1 MGKGSVAV
9 LKNKIDVQ
17 KVIDE
22 LNVALAEEWL
32 AFYQYWIGAQ
42 VIEGFQRPEVEKEF
56 MEHAKEEFG
65 HAQLLAARIKEL
77 DGVPVLSPQQWFD
90 IARCKY
96 EKPTNFDV
104 EALLQDNIAAERC
117 AINRYQEIAAMT
129 DGIDFVTCDMAKH
142 ILAEEE
148 EHEQDL
154 VDYLIDLERAI
165 GTFKKHMDAK

>member
-1 MGKGSVAV
+1 MGKGSVAI
-9 LKNKIDVQ
+9 LKEKIDVQ
-17 KVIDE
+17 KLIDE

-42 VIEGFQRPEVEKEF
+42 VVEGFQRSEVEKEF
-56 MEHAKEEFG
+56 LQHANEEFS
-65 HAQLLAARIKEL
+65 HAQLIAARIKEL
-77 DGVPVLSPQQWFD
+77 DGVPVLSPQRWFD

-96 EKPTNFDV
+96 SKPTNFDV
-104 EALLQDNIAAERC
+104 TALLKDNIEAERC

-129 DGIDFVTCDMAKH
+129 HEVDFVTCDMAKH

-154 VDYLIDLERAI
+154 VDFMIDIEKAMESI
-165 GTFKKHMDAK
+165 KQHINK